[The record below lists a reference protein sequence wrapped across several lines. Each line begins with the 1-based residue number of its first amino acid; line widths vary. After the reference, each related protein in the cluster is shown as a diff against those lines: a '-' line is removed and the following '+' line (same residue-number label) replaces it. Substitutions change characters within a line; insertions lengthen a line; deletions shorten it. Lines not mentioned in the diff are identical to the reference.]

1 MGTQM
6 GMRGIRLVGRV
17 DEYYREKC
25 AKRRIR
31 LSEKPGT
38 GSWEKMRTKLR
49 RALKAS

>member
-6 GMRGIRLVGRV
+6 GMSGIRLVGRI
-17 DEYYREKC
+17 DEYYREKR

-38 GSWEKMRTKLR
+38 GSWEEVRTKPR